1 MDIKKLGALS
11 DEGIQVGSFRHAYHP
26 ERHYR
31 RGRGPKWHAK
41 HTASLVA
48 AASVQPAAT
57 ASARRGRALSARNT
71 LVTWLA
77 PTAAAAVLGFVAVM
91 VFA

>member
-1 MDIKKLGALS
+1 MNIRQLGAFS
-11 DEGIQVGSFRHAYHP
+11 DEGIQVGSFRNAYHP
-26 ERHYR
+26 ERHYM
-31 RGRGPKWHAK
+31 RGPGPKWHAK

-48 AASVQPAAT
+48 AASVQPVAT
-57 ASARRGRALSARNT
+57 ANAPRGHAVLAKNAI
-71 LVTWLA
+71 VTWLA